1 MKRRLFVPVVL
12 LSLAVLVVSGCYTTT
27 RRPLARSYNA
37 PRTITYALAVSVH
50 GGLQP
55 TPGQWAALQKK
66 FAKELADVGALLVT
80 DIYLA
85 DRIIRVD
92 FFPDETDA
100 EGSGRAVIVS
110 VRSNNLTNSSSA
122 LAFSGG
128 RYPTTFGFGAGFL
141 SSLYAFDSSS
151 YYGYGNAYYDGYT
164 YGTPTLNPRKPVPPT
179 PVTPPGAHPHP
190 GHRNHPPGEPVR
202 CPPLLAA
209 LPVVQPATLDRVAYP
224 PSEGRPASF
233 PGGSAQFVS
242 QRGLANNDRSQAYSD
257 RSQSN
262 SGRGS
267 YSDRGSTRSEPTAS
281 QSDHS
286 SSWFS
291 RMFSN
296 ANSNSSSNS
305 DSGGSRSSSNRTTT
319 EYNPS
324 NAERS
329 YARSDRSSS
338 GSDRTYSRSDSS
350 HSKSDSSYSRSDST
364 SSPSSY
370 SPPSSSSSSYSAPSY
385 SPPAASYSAPSYSP
399 PPTPTTTEIR
409 STQVER

>member
-1 MKRRLFVPVVL
+1 MKTRLFAPLVV

-27 RRPLARSYNA
+27 RRPLARSYAA
-37 PRTITYALAVSVH
+37 PRQISYALAVSVH

-66 FAKELADVGALLVT
+66 FAKELAAVGALLVT

-110 VRSNNLTNSSSA
+110 VRSNNLTNSSSSSA

-141 SSLYAFDSSS
+141 SSLYGFDSSS

-164 YGTPTLNPRKPVPPT
+164 YATPTLNPRKPVPPT
-179 PVTPPGAHPHP
+179 PVTPPGTHPHP

-209 LPVVQPATLDRVAYP
+209 LPVVQPAALDRVAYP
-224 PSEGRPASF
+224 PSEGRTATFPDGLSRLGSTRSYAS
-233 PGGSAQFVS
+233 
-242 QRGLANNDRSQAYSD
+242 SD
-257 RSQSN
+257 RPSTHT
-262 SGRGS
+262 
-267 YSDRGSTRSEPTAS
+267 DRTPGYTRSEPTSS
-281 QSDHS
+281 QSDRS
-286 SSWFS
+286 SSWFG
-291 RMFSN
+291 RMFS
-296 ANSNSSSNS
+296 SS
-305 DSGGSRSSSNRTTT
+305 DSGNSGNSGSHSSYSSNRTTT
-319 EYNPS
+319 EYTAAS
-324 NAERS
+324 AERPS
-329 YARSDRSSS
+329 SHSDRS
-338 GSDRTYSRSDSS
+338 YSRNESS
-350 HSKSDSSYSRSDST
+350 YSKSDSSYSKSDSSSASSSNSNHSSSYSH
-364 SSPSSY
+364 SSPSY

-385 SPPAASYSAPSYSP
+385 SPPAPSYSP
-399 PPTPTTTEIR
+399 PSAPTTTEVR